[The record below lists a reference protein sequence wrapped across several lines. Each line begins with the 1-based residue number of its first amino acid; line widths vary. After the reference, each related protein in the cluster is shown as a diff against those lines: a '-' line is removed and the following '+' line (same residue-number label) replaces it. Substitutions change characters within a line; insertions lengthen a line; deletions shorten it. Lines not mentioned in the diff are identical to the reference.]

1 MRVARGAAEPVAVD
15 NCETAVEGWVAAAV
29 VAARRRRLGLYLGLS
44 PCTRRYEP
52 GSGAAVVDCRLADEG
67 WGRQGLRRDSCELM
81 ARGVVTTGAWLPHAA
96 ADQMGEVHVGRYP
109 PGTSAAPPMP
119 PSPDRQSLAQDAWEV
134 MSVQASWRHSC
145 FAWGMRRWT
154 TCRACM
160 HVRSRSLK

>member
-1 MRVARGAAEPVAVD
+1 MRVVVEPVAAD
-15 NCETAVEGWVAAAV
+15 SCQTDAEGWVAAAV
-29 VAARRRRLGLYLGLS
+29 AARRRWMGLCPGLS
-44 PCTRRYEP
+44 PCTLRSEP
-52 GSGAAVVDCRLADEG
+52 RSGAAVVDFRLAAEG

-119 PSPDRQSLAQDAWEV
+119 PSPDRQSLAQAAWEV